1 MKRFTGAGAIPQRT
15 EFARIGIGPCR
26 FMCKANMQG
35 GWTLSG
41 KQRDELF
48 ESSHVYAEFV
58 GELEKALAMIAAN
71 TARAPHGHAPVLRS
85 RAVEKATI

>member
-1 MKRFTGAGAIPQRT
+1 VPLYVQGKHAGWLDLI
-15 EFARIGIGPCR
+15 
-26 FMCKANMQG
+26 
-35 GWTLSG
+35 G

-71 TARAPHGHAPVLRS
+71 TARVPHGHAPVLRS